1 MTGVLAP
8 VVFDAPLVNPAP
20 NGLFAAT
27 TWQTDDGPLRWL
39 AAGVDVR
46 VFNYGG
52 GDAFGVWAADW
63 DAAESDL
70 APEDVKVGDRPEFP
84 DTFTAMTTWAY
95 DEGALAEWSQAEV
108 QARAAQTH
116 RLQEPNAVEGAV
128 ATRLLADAGTPDAGD
143 DIVHALGLLEGRLAE
158 TNTVG
163 VIHAS
168 AHVASMAAKNN
179 LIVRSGAALKTPLG
193 HTWIFGG
200 GYVDGLDYTLVATSP
215 PFGWRGPV
223 AVRDSFRLPHN
234 RYSAIAERSLVIGW
248 EAVIG
253 AATID

>member
-1 MTGVLAP
+1 MTSALAP
-8 VVFDAPLVNPAP
+8 VVFDAPLVNPSP
-20 NGLFAAT
+20 TGLFAAT
-27 TWQTDDGPLRWL
+27 VWQNDDGPLRWL

-46 VFNYGG
+46 PFNYGG
-52 GDAFGVWAADW
+52 GAAFGVWEADW

-70 APEDVKVGDRPEFP
+70 APEDVKTGERPEFP

-95 DEGALAEWSQAEV
+95 DEGAMASWSQSEV

-116 RLQEPNAVEGAV
+116 RLQESNAVEAAV
-128 ATRLLADAGTPDAGD
+128 AVRLLSDAGTPSAADDVVDALA
-143 DIVHALGLLEGRLAE
+143 ILEADLAE

-163 VIHAS
+163 VVHAS
-168 AHVASMAAKNN
+168 AKLAAVAASRN
-179 LIVRSGAALKTPLG
+179 LIIRSGAALKTPLG
-193 HTWIFGG
+193 HTWVFGG
-200 GYVDGLDYTLVATSP
+200 GYVQGLGDTLVATSQ

-248 EAVIG
+248 EAVVA